1 MTVPTGAVTGVMA
14 ARGLLANPA
23 MFTGAESTTLEC
35 LQDWVS
41 SSTLHNVTALAI
53 VPLLSNRQHL
63 SSGVC
68 REDNREDN
76 YNCSVLCCVRQL
88 CTVIRTRV

>member
-53 VPLLSNRQHL
+53 VPLLSNRHPQSYDDCL
-63 SSGVC
+63 EAR
-68 REDNREDN
+68 RENN
-76 YNCSVLCCVRQL
+76 YNCSVLYCVRQ
-88 CTVIRTRV
+88 